1 MNMFAKDWIKSKR
14 VQERIFMIQRAQS
27 ARILLICSYS
37 IMGITCFYITILPVF
52 GITMRLTPNITD
64 PGRPMPLQTH
74 YIYDITKSPQYELTF
89 ISQAIYI
96 PVAMMAYVGIDNFLS
111 LLIFH
116 ICGQLDILHYRLT
129 HLDKYENYHDEL
141 KDSLIKHIRLL
152 RAIDVIEDTYNITLL
167 FLFIYFAISF
177 AFYGFRLISLFSEGN
192 DMSFSHLVF
201 FLSTVFNIFIHMC
214 LYCVLGEILMDQC
227 NAIYYAAYSTK
238 WYTMDSEVVRDLLLL
253 MTRGSK
259 PIYLTAGKVSPVT
272 MATFCGLVK
281 TSVGYMSVL
290 HTMRS

>member
-1 MNMFAKDWIKSKR
+1 MNMFAKDWIKPKR

-152 RAIDVIEDTYNITLL
+152 RAIDVIEDTYNIILL

-238 WYTMDSEVVRDLLLL
+238 WYTMDSEVIRDLLLL

-259 PIYLTAGKVSPVT
+259 PIYLTAGKMSPIT